1 MITTDIIQAGNSTH
15 QDVDKLMI
23 ELQSKRINDEIND
36 TLIFVEHPEIVTIGR
51 RGMLDN
57 LQAPA
62 GFESS
67 SVDRGGGLTWHGP
80 GQLVGYPIF
89 RWKEESVRTVITTIE
104 EWILASLLKFDIQGN
119 RDEKM
124 QGVWFKGYKIAS
136 IGLAFSKWVSRH
148 GFDIN
153 LNTPEGRIEAVEG
166 CGLPLGKHTSLS
178 KFGYNISVKEMEM
191 ALIETIPLVLGR
203 EVNQTTLL
211 EQEAN

>member
-57 LQAPA
+57 LQAPDD
-62 GFESS
+62 FESS

-104 EWILASLLKFDIQGN
+104 EWILTSLSKFGITGS
-119 RDEKM
+119 RDEAM
-124 QGVWFKGYKIAS
+124 QGVWFKDHKIAS

-153 LNTPEGRIEAVEG
+153 LDTPEGRIESVEG

-178 KFGYNISVKEMEM
+178 KFGYNIS
-191 ALIETIPLVLGR
+191 IEDMQSSLLENMPKVLGR
-203 EVNQTTLL
+203 NIGKITTLETL
-211 EQEAN
+211 

>member
-23 ELQSKRINDEIND
+23 ELQSKRIYDEIND

-57 LQAPA
+57 LQAPND
-62 GFESS
+62 FESS

-104 EWILASLLKFDIQGN
+104 EWILTSLSKFGITGS
-119 RDEKM
+119 RDEAM
-124 QGVWFKGYKIAS
+124 QGVWFKDHKIAS

-153 LNTPEGRIEAVEG
+153 LDTPEGRIEAVEG

-178 KFGYNISVKEMEM
+178 KFGYNIS
-191 ALIETIPLVLGR
+191 IEDMQSSLLENMPKVLGR
-203 EVNQTTLL
+203 NIGKITTLETL
-211 EQEAN
+211 

>member
-57 LQAPA
+57 LQAPDD
-62 GFESS
+62 FESS

-104 EWILASLLKFDIQGN
+104 EWILTSLSKFGITGS
-119 RDEKM
+119 RDEAM
-124 QGVWFKGYKIAS
+124 QGVWFKDHKIAS

-153 LNTPEGRIEAVEG
+153 LDTPEGRIESVEG

-178 KFGYNISVKEMEM
+178 KFGYNISTEDMQSSLLENM
-191 ALIETIPLVLGR
+191 PEVLGR
-203 EVNQTTLL
+203 NTGKITTLETL
-211 EQEAN
+211 

>member
-57 LQAPA
+57 LQAPDD
-62 GFESS
+62 FESS

-104 EWILASLLKFDIQGN
+104 EWILTSLSKFGITGS
-119 RDEKM
+119 RDEAM
-124 QGVWFKGYKIAS
+124 QGVWFENHKIAS
-136 IGLAFSKWVSRH
+136 IGLAFSKWVSRR

-153 LNTPEGRIEAVEG
+153 LDTPEGRIEAVEG

-178 KFGYNISVKEMEM
+178 KFGYNIS
-191 ALIETIPLVLGR
+191 IEDMQSSLLENMPKVLGR
-203 EVNQTTLL
+203 NIGKITTLETL
-211 EQEAN
+211 

>member
-1 MITTDIIQAGNSTH
+1 VIIADIIQANNSTH
-15 QDVDKLMI
+15 QEVDNLMI
-23 ELQSKRINDEIND
+23 DLQQKRIKDEIKD
-36 TLIFVEHPEIVTIGR
+36 TLIFVEHPEIVTVGR

-57 LQAPA
+57 LQAPD
-62 GFESS
+62 GFDSS

-104 EWILASLLKFDIQGN
+104 EWILVSLSRFDIQGN
-119 RDEKM
+119 RDETM
-124 QGVWFKGYKIAS
+124 QGVWFEGHKIAS

-153 LNTPEGRIEAVEG
+153 LDTPEGRIESVEG

-178 KFGYNISVKEMEM
+178 KFGYNISIDEMQA
-191 ALIETIPLVLGR
+191 ALIETMPMILGR
-203 EVNQTTLL
+203 QVGQISSL
-211 EQEAN
+211 EIP

>member
-1 MITTDIIQAGNSTH
+1 VITTDIIQAGNSTH

-57 LQAPA
+57 LQAPDD
-62 GFESS
+62 FESS

-104 EWILASLLKFDIQGN
+104 EWILTSLSKFGVTGS
-119 RDEKM
+119 RDEAM
-124 QGVWFKGYKIAS
+124 QGVWFENHKIAS

-153 LNTPEGRIEAVEG
+153 LDTPEGRIEAVEG

-178 KFGYNISVKEMEM
+178 KFGYNIS
-191 ALIETIPLVLGR
+191 IEDMQSSLLENMPKVLGR
-203 EVNQTTLL
+203 DIGKITTLETL
-211 EQEAN
+211 

>member
-1 MITTDIIQAGNSTH
+1 VITTDIIQAGNSTH

-57 LQAPA
+57 LQAPDD
-62 GFESS
+62 FESS

-104 EWILASLLKFDIQGN
+104 EWILLSLSKFGVAGG
-119 RDEKM
+119 RDEAM
-124 QGVWFKGYKIAS
+124 QGVWFKDHKIAS

-153 LNTPEGRIEAVEG
+153 LDTPEGRIESVEG

-178 KFGYNISVKEMEM
+178 KFGYNIS
-191 ALIETIPLVLGR
+191 IEDMQSSLLENMPKVLGR
-203 EVNQTTLL
+203 NIGKITTLETL
-211 EQEAN
+211 

>member
-57 LQAPA
+57 LQAPDD
-62 GFESS
+62 FESS

-104 EWILASLLKFDIQGN
+104 EWILTSLSKFGVTGS
-119 RDEKM
+119 RDEAM
-124 QGVWFKGYKIAS
+124 QGVWFENHKIAS

-153 LNTPEGRIEAVEG
+153 LDTPEGRIESVEG

-178 KFGYNISVKEMEM
+178 KFGYNIS
-191 ALIETIPLVLGR
+191 IEDMQSSLLENMPKVLGR
-203 EVNQTTLL
+203 DIGKITTLETL
-211 EQEAN
+211 

>member
-1 MITTDIIQAGNSTH
+1 MISTDIILAGNSTH
-15 QDVDKLMI
+15 ENVDRLMI
-23 ELQSKRINDEIND
+23 ELQEKRINNEIRD

-57 LQAPA
+57 IQAPD
-62 GFESS
+62 GFASS

-89 RWKEESVRTVITTIE
+89 KWKEESVRKVITNIE
-104 EWILASLLKFDIQGN
+104 EWIIESLSNFGIDCN

-124 QGVWFKGYKIAS
+124 QGVWFEGHKIAS

-153 LNTPEGRIEAVEG
+153 LDTPDGRIELVEG
-166 CGLPLGKHTSLS
+166 CGLPVGKHTSLS
-178 KFGYNISVKEMEM
+178 RFGRNISVKEMQDM
-191 ALIETIPLVLGR
+191 LLKTMPQILGR
-203 EVNQTTLL
+203 IKGEETTL
-211 EQEAN
+211 EIS

>member
-1 MITTDIIQAGNSTH
+1 MISIEIIQAGNSTH
-15 QDVDKLMI
+15 QEIDSLMMS
-23 ELQSKRINDEIND
+23 LQEKRIKDLIED

-57 LQAPA
+57 IEAPE
-62 GFESS
+62 GFVSS

-89 RWKEESVRTVITTIE
+89 KWKEESVRTVITTIE
-104 EWILASLLKFDIQGN
+104 EWILSSLSKFGVEGN
-119 RDEKM
+119 RDETM
-124 QGVWFKGYKIAS
+124 QGVWFNGYKVAS

-153 LNTPEGRIEAVEG
+153 LDTPIGRIESVEG

-178 KFGYNISVKEMEM
+178 KFGYNISVKEMQT
-191 ALIETIPLVLGR
+191 ALIETMPNILGR
-203 EVNQTTLL
+203 EVSKTTIL
-211 EQEAN
+211 ETH

>member
-23 ELQSKRINDEIND
+23 DLQSKRINDEIND

-57 LQAPA
+57 LQAPDD
-62 GFESS
+62 FESS

-89 RWKEESVRTVITTIE
+89 RWKEESVRTVIRTIE
-104 EWILASLLKFDIQGN
+104 EWILLSLSKFGVAGS
-119 RDEKM
+119 RDEAM
-124 QGVWFKGYKIAS
+124 QGVWCKNHKIAS

-153 LNTPEGRIEAVEG
+153 LDTPEGRIEAVEG

-178 KFGYNISVKEMEM
+178 KFGYNIS
-191 ALIETIPLVLGR
+191 IEDMQSSLLENMPKVLGR
-203 EVNQTTLL
+203 DIGKITTLETL
-211 EQEAN
+211 

>member
-57 LQAPA
+57 LQAPDD
-62 GFESS
+62 FESS

-104 EWILASLLKFDIQGN
+104 EWILLSLSKFGVAGI
-119 RDEKM
+119 RDEAM
-124 QGVWFKGYKIAS
+124 QGVWFKNHKIAS

-153 LNTPEGRIEAVEG
+153 LDTPEGRIESVEG

-178 KFGYNISVKEMEM
+178 KFGYNIS
-191 ALIETIPLVLGR
+191 IEDMQSSLLENMPKVLGR
-203 EVNQTTLL
+203 NIGKITTLETL
-211 EQEAN
+211 

>member
-57 LQAPA
+57 LQAPDD
-62 GFESS
+62 FESS

-104 EWILASLLKFDIQGN
+104 EWILLSLSKFGVAGS
-119 RDEKM
+119 RDEAM
-124 QGVWFKGYKIAS
+124 QGVWFENHKIAS

-153 LNTPEGRIEAVEG
+153 LDTPEGRIEAVEG

-178 KFGYNISVKEMEM
+178 KFGYNIS
-191 ALIETIPLVLGR
+191 IEDMQSSLLENMPKVLGR
-203 EVNQTTLL
+203 NIGKITTLETL
-211 EQEAN
+211 